1 VPNEVVV
8 RPELGIVGYG
18 RCGQLAA
25 EVLESDFQVVVTDT
39 RDVASEA
46 AARGV
51 GWGDLAACAS
61 RPTVLLAVPVRRMP
75 EVLRAMVPHLRP
87 GATVVDMASVKVE
100 PMRWM
105 AEILPPSVARVGT
118 HPLFGPESAPK
129 RSVSGQRIVVCEAEG
144 HESAARSVEVVARR
158 MGLEPL
164 RLDPE
169 THDREMARSQALVF
183 LLARALSAAGLEGS
197 EFGTPSERRVWSA
210 LHLTAADTEELY
222 EDILRLN
229 PFAPESARALAAAV
243 RSEADRL
250 TNS

>member
-1 VPNEVVV
+1 M

-25 EVLESDFQVVVTDT
+25 EVLESDFQVMVTDT

-51 GWGDLAACAS
+51 AWGDLAACAS

-75 EVLRAMVPHLRP
+75 DVLQAMVPHLRP
-87 GATVVDMASVKVE
+87 GATVVDMASVKVQ

-105 AEILPPSVARVGT
+105 AEILPPSVGRVGT
-118 HPLFGPESAPK
+118 HPLFGPESAPN
-129 RSVSGQRIVVCEAEG
+129 RSVVGQRIVLCQAEG
-144 HESAARSVEVVARR
+144 HQSAARSVEVVARR

-169 THDREMARSQALVF
+169 THDREMAKSQALVF

-210 LHLTAADTEELY
+210 LHLTSADTDELY

-243 RSEADRL
+243 VAEADRL

>member
-1 VPNEVVV
+1 V

-25 EVLESDFQVVVTDT
+25 EVLEKDFQVVVTDA
-39 RDVASEA
+39 RDLSSEA
-46 AARGV
+46 RARGV
-51 GWGDLAACAS
+51 AWGDVAACAS
-61 RPTVLLAVPVRRMP
+61 RPTVLLAVPI
-75 EVLRAMVPHLRP
+75 RAISGTLQAMGPHLRE

-105 AEILPPSVARVGT
+105 SELLPPGVARVGT
-118 HPLFGPESAPK
+118 HPLFGPD
-129 RSVSGQRIVVCEAEG
+129 SVPDRNVRGQRIVVCEAEG
-144 HESAARSVEVVARR
+144 HAGAARSIEVVARR
-158 MGLEPL
+158 LGLEVL

-210 LHLTAADTEELY
+210 LNLTLADTDELY

-229 PFAPESARALAAAV
+229 PYAYEPAQALAAAI
-243 RSEADRL
+243 RAEADRL
-250 TNS
+250 TNG

>member
-1 VPNEVVV
+1 V

-25 EVLESDFQVVVTDT
+25 EVLESDFQVMVTDT

-51 GWGDLAACAS
+51 AWGDLAACAS

-75 EVLRAMVPHLRP
+75 DVLQAMVPHLRP
-87 GATVVDMASVKVE
+87 GATVVDMASVKIE

-105 AEILPPSVARVGT
+105 AEILPPSVGRVGT

-129 RSVSGQRIVVCEAEG
+129 RSVVGQRIVLCEAEG
-144 HESAARSVEVVARR
+144 YQSAARSVEVVARR

-210 LHLTAADTEELY
+210 LHLTSADTEELY

>member
-1 VPNEVVV
+1 M
-8 RPELGIVGYG
+8 RPELGIIGYG

-25 EVLESDFQVVVTDT
+25 EVLGTDFQVVVTDV
-39 RDVASEA
+39 RDLASEA

-51 GWGDLAACAS
+51 AWGDLAACAS
-61 RPTVLLAVPVRRMP
+61 RPTVLLAVPIRKMP
-75 EVLRAMVPHLRP
+75 AVLKSMAPHLRK

-105 AEILPPSVARVGT
+105 AELLPADVSRVGT
-118 HPLFGPESAPK
+118 HPLFGPESAPE
-129 RSVSGQRIVVCEAEG
+129 RSVRGQRIVVCEAEG
-144 HESAARSVEVVARR
+144 YAAAARSIEVIARR
-158 MGLEPL
+158 LGLEAL

-183 LLARALSAAGLEGS
+183 LLSRALAAAGLEGS

-210 LHLTAADTEELY
+210 LNLTAADTDELY

-229 PFAPESARALAAAV
+229 PFAPESARALATAV
-243 RSEADRL
+243 RAEADRL
-250 TNS
+250 TSG

>member
-1 VPNEVVV
+1 V

-25 EVLESDFQVVVTDT
+25 EVLESDFHVVVTDT

-75 EVLRAMVPHLRP
+75 GVLRAMVPHLRP

-129 RSVSGQRIVVCEAEG
+129 RSVVGQRIVVCEAEG